1 MLEHQELPVRKSKKK
16 FNYTVA
22 VVDMT
27 PFPGVMLYITGDYYK
42 AAGAIDK
49 VLKPRNNSDDKASRL
64 VIKHLDADTILCDKN
79 TKGVTISSDDLDNLI
94 VVYMKDPEPGA
105 STVIHELLHA
115 VMIVADR
122 AGVDD
127 KNHETEAYLMSRII
141 DDIFGEKAKIT
152 GGAR

>member
-1 MLEHQELPVRKSKKK
+1 MRKPKKK
-16 FNYTVA
+16 LNYTVA
-22 VVDMT
+22 TTNMT
-27 PFPGVMLYITGDYYK
+27 PFPGVMLYVTGDYHK
-42 AAGAIDK
+42 AAGAMDK
-49 VLKPRNNSDDKASRL
+49 VMKRRDDSSAKVSRL
-64 VIKHLDADTILCDKN
+64 VIKHLDADTPLDNKN
-79 TKGVTISSDDLDNLI
+79 TKGVTIYDDDLDNLI
-94 VVYMKDPEPGA
+94 IVYMKDPEPEA

-127 KNHETEAYLMSRII
+127 KNHETEAYLMSRIV

>member
-1 MLEHQELPVRKSKKK
+1 MRKSKEKL
-16 FNYTVA
+16 NYTVA

-27 PFPGVMLYITGDYYK
+27 PFPEVMLYVTGDYYK

-49 VLKPRNNSDDKASRL
+49 VLKPRNGSDVKASRL
-64 VIKHLDADTILCDKN
+64 VIKHLDADTLLCDKN
-79 TKGVTISSDDLDNLI
+79 TKGVTISTDELDNLI
-94 VVYMKDPEPGA
+94 VVYLKDQEPEA
-105 STVIHELLHA
+105 STVIHEFLH
-115 VMIVADR
+115 VVTTVADK